1 MEALVKIREDA
12 PPTRATTAAELD
24 EVIRLASEE
33 ARARGM
39 LNVVFIEGRDG
50 NTLMMV
56 VGGKET
62 ALGFT
67 YGYRKASY
75 HESRGSAKADNPV
88 MTCYASFTHPTTFS
102 RRCVIPLE
110 EGMKALHEF
119 AETGALPTC
128 VSWAEA

>member
-1 MEALVKIREDA
+1 MEALVKTREEV
-12 PPTRATTAAELD
+12 PPARAATAAELD
-24 EVIRLASEE
+24 EILRLASEE
-33 ARARGM
+33 ARQRGM
-39 LNVVFIEGRDG
+39 LNVIFVEGRDG

-56 VGGKET
+56 VGSDET

-75 HESRGSAKADNPV
+75 HESRGTATTDAPV
-88 MTCYASFTHPTTFS
+88 LTCYASFTHPTTFS

-110 EGMKALHEF
+110 DGMRALHEF
-119 AETGALPTC
+119 AETGALPIC

>member
-1 MEALVKIREDA
+1 MEALVKTREED
-12 PPTRATTAAELD
+12 PPSRANTAAELD
-24 EVIRLASEE
+24 AIIQSATEE
-33 ARARGM
+33 ARQRGM
-39 LNVVFIEGRDG
+39 RNVIFIEGRDG

-75 HESRGSAKADNPV
+75 HESRGAATVDEPV

-110 EGMKALHEF
+110 AGLKALHEF